1 MIVEGRVMIGKL
13 PETLDGHVE
22 ALEMKAKK
30 VAPGARNIFNST
42 PPLQEATPA
51 MYEGSGRSMIES
63 PTPHDREN
71 EILREILWQVEARSP
86 SQTEMED
93 VRPQAE
99 HIVSVGD
106 PTFVLTAKDQVCQW
120 QVPHRDGIDDKA
132 AAVLVALSPD
142 GANFLFWGPVRQQE
156 RPRRTEA
163 KMVHINFGEFV
174 FFSHRQVHSG
184 GAYAGFNARLYWSFQ
199 TTRAQEGTSQTV
211 PVPMAPTADIEESV
225 DHSGL
230 EEVTLVILPSL
241 S

>member
-163 KMVHINFGEFV
+163 KMVHIFFGEFV
-174 FFSHRQVHSG
+174 FFLIDKSIV
-184 GAYAGFNARLYWSFQ
+184 
-199 TTRAQEGTSQTV
+199 EGPTLDSMLDCTGHFKL
-211 PVPMAPTADIEESV
+211 PAPRKE
-225 DHSGL
+225 
-230 EEVTLVILPSL
+230 LVKRYPYLWLPLPILRSL
-241 S
+241 STTQA